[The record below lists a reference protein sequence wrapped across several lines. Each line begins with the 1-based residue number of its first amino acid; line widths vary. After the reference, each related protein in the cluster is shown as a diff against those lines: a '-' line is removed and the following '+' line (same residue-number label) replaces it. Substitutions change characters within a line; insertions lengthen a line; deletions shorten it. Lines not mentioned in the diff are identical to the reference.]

1 MLCYILTL
9 LYLSGKLEKYFMSC
23 KIEEFLHTDGQ
34 KVTFSNQNQI
44 PKNCESAGIL
54 KVLFDQI
61 LCENLINVVKVGI
74 FMNAFALVLSAGI
87 HSENGNWNQENL
99 RHSQINV
106 LIL

>member
-1 MLCYILTL
+1 MFCYILTL
-9 LYLSGKLEKYFMSC
+9 SYLSGKLEKYFTSY
-23 KIEEFLHTDGQ
+23 KIEEFLHTGGQ

-44 PKNCESAGIL
+44 PKNCEGSGIL
-54 KVLFDQI
+54 RVLFDRL
-61 LCENLINVVKVGI
+61 LCENLINVVKGGI
-74 FMNAFALVLSAGI
+74 SMNAFALVLSAGI